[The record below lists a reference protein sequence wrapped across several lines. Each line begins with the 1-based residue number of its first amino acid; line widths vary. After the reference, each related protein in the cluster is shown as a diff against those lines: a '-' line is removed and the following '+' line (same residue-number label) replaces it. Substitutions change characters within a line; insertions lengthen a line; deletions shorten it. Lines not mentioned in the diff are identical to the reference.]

1 MIASFIDSAT
11 ASSSVAYPLHVFEAH
26 LLVASILSTGIVPRI
41 EFGPDEDYGSSN
53 REIHAFLAS
62 GLDEV
67 LVEHR
72 EGVEDVVADGPAS
85 RTLALSKLGSANA
98 RNVGDVAI
106 ALLPP
111 LAQSGCFEN
120 GRIHIDRR

>member
-1 MIASFIDSAT
+1 MIASFVDSAT
-11 ASSSVAYPLHVFEAH
+11 AIAYPLHVFEDH
-26 LLVASILSTGIVPRI
+26 LLVASILSTSIVPRI

-53 REIHAFLAS
+53 REIRALLAS

-67 LVEHR
+67 LIEHR
-72 EGVEDVVADGPAS
+72 EGVEDVVADGSAS
-85 RTLALSKLGSANA
+85 CTLALSKLGPADA
-98 RNVGDVAI
+98 RDVGDVAI

-111 LAQSGCFEN
+111 LAQSGCLGN